1 MVKPRFKTA
10 ALAIQANIKI
20 RNRFANAV
28 EDPNNPYS
36 NHSETESSSE
46 EEDEAPPEAG
56 VEAGIVIVGPDGRSS
71 IVHRQVSTK
80 KKKKASPLRR
90 YRGMLLALLS
100 SLIFSLGALVAKKLH
115 HFHPF
120 SIAFW
125 RFQGAF
131 LPVLPIIMHKL
142 SELQFPP
149 PSLLLLEI
157 HVTRGLIDHRVL
169 NAHSRR
175 SICEDLPRR
184 EMWRRDGVSRP
195 PLLTGASSFDSD
207 TLIGSGLALGCM
219 ILAAISYTVL
229 RYIRKVHYSVTT
241 LMFGVWGTFENLF
254 LAILF
259 SAMNVPNTLGEW
271 GIVGSS
277 IVVVAV
283 LICGFRKWLRGLPV
297 SHPTRAR
304 FRYLM
309 M

>member
-131 LPVLPIIMHKL
+131 LPVLPIIMHK
-142 SELQFPP
+142 
-149 PSLLLLEI
+149 
-157 HVTRGLIDHRVL
+157 V
-169 NAHSRR
+169 
-175 SICEDLPRR
+175 C
-184 EMWRRDGVSRP
+184 
-195 PLLTGASSFDSD
+195 
-207 TLIGSGLALGCM
+207 
-219 ILAAISYTVL
+219 ILDQADKIML
-229 RYIRKVHYSVTT
+229 
-241 LMFGVWGTFENLF
+241 GVWPLNRGKNLG
-254 LAILF
+254 LF
-259 SAMNVPNTLGEW
+259 SL
-271 GIVGSS
+271 
-277 IVVVAV
+277 V
-283 LICGFRKWLRGLPV
+283 LV
-297 SHPTRAR
+297 SLA
-304 FRYLM
+304 
-309 M
+309 